1 VGATDTNK
9 TGDGLWA
16 RVTAAIALI
25 PSAALVASALF
36 VYGLSLALRIPVDAF
51 LEPADYVAICPR
63 WITPVGVWFIVEL
76 QGPRDNSDS
85 DRTACHA
92 FGSDLLDSGFRARLF
107 CASLGDRERGAPI
120 EISLKEQ
127 AKPVR
132 GRLIFSL
139 SNRVLVQDKKGSLIT
154 IPWEKIVSVT
164 ATQRRTTFAV
174 IPPWQQT
181 PLPR

>member
-1 VGATDTNK
+1 M
-9 TGDGLWA
+9 L
-16 RVTAAIALI
+16 
-25 PSAALVASALF
+25 LVPTCLTLAFAQGFFVQASA
-36 VYGLSLALRIPVDAF
+36 I
-51 LEPADYVAICPR
+51 
-63 WITPVGVWFIVEL
+63 
-76 QGPRDNSDS
+76 
-85 DRTACHA
+85 
-92 FGSDLLDSGFRARLF
+92 
-107 CASLGDRERGAPI
+107 ERGAPI